1 MRPELRPPEGRAW
14 YKTTV
19 EAYLRQEG
27 DERLRMLGQL
37 AAFTLRN
44 LANKLKPNRS
54 LGHRATNRRG
64 SLAWR
69 QRVIPRPLSG
79 AGRGTPD
86 RAPAYPAWRIA
97 GEAVILSGA
106 TRGIQTT
113 PCLDPA
119 HTSAPVSAAAIATTS
134 LAGSPP

>member
-1 MRPELRPPEGRAW
+1 VARAINAAGIAPPEGRAW

-54 LGHRATNRRG
+54 LGHRATNRRKE
-64 SLAWR
+64 
-69 QRVIPRPLSG
+69 Q
-79 AGRGTPD
+79 D
-86 RAPAYPAWRIA
+86 
-97 GEAVILSGA
+97 
-106 TRGIQTT
+106 
-113 PCLDPA
+113 
-119 HTSAPVSAAAIATTS
+119 SASKR
-134 LAGSPP
+134 GSP